1 MAQGCSEAG
10 APVPPLISLRRR
22 HRAEGPQMITS
33 KAEAEAEAAETPRR
47 DTLQMASKEKEMI
60 MWKQWPREYV
70 FNIDQQIPQAC
81 KEKHL
86 FLADRLNIGIGST
99 EMQFDKSCPVT
110 ILIIHIKPDF
120 VNLVHNQNRLS

>member
-22 HRAEGPQMITS
+22 RRHRAEGPQMITS
-33 KAEAEAEAAETPRR
+33 KAEAAEAEAAEAPRR

-81 KEKHL
+81 KGKHL
-86 FLADRLNIGIGST
+86 FLADRLNIGIDP
-99 EMQFDKSCPVT
+99 QRCNLK
-110 ILIIHIKPDF
+110 
-120 VNLVHNQNRLS
+120 NLVRSSFK

>member
-1 MAQGCSEAG
+1 MAQGCSEAA
-10 APVPPLISLRRR
+10 APVPPLISLRRRR

-33 KAEAEAEAAETPRR
+33 EAEAEAEAAEAPRR

-86 FLADRLNIGIGST
+86 FPPTAWT
-99 EMQFDKSCPVT
+99 
-110 ILIIHIKPDF
+110 
-120 VNLVHNQNRLS
+120 

>member
-1 MAQGCSEAG
+1 MAQGCSKAG
-10 APVPPLISLRRR
+10 APVPPLISLRRRHRRRR

-33 KAEAEAEAAETPRR
+33 KAEAAEAAETPRR

-86 FLADRLNIGIGST
+86 FLADRLNIGIDP
-99 EMQFDKSCPVT
+99 QRCNLK
-110 ILIIHIKPDF
+110 
-120 VNLVHNQNRLS
+120 NLVRSSFK

>member
-1 MAQGCSEAG
+1 MAQGCSA
-10 APVPPLISLRRR
+10 AAAAVPPLISLCR
-22 HRAEGPQMITS
+22 RAEGPQMITS
-33 KAEAEAEAAETPRR
+33 EAEAEAAEASRR

-86 FLADRLNIGIGST
+86 FPPTAWT
-99 EMQFDKSCPVT
+99 
-110 ILIIHIKPDF
+110 
-120 VNLVHNQNRLS
+120 

>member
-1 MAQGCSEAG
+1 
-10 APVPPLISLRRR
+10 
-22 HRAEGPQMITS
+22 MITS
-33 KAEAEAEAAETPRR
+33 EAEAEAKAEAEAAEAPRR

-99 EMQFDKSCPVT
+99 EMQFDKSCLVT
-110 ILIIHIKPDF
+110 IFKNDLGIT
-120 VNLVHNQNRLS
+120 RLC

>member
-1 MAQGCSEAG
+1 MYSQDAVAQGCSKAG
-10 APVPPLISLRRR
+10 APVPPLISLCCR

-33 KAEAEAEAAETPRR
+33 KAEAEAAETPRR

-81 KEKHL
+81 KGKHL

-99 EMQFDKSCPVT
+99 NMQFDKSC
-110 ILIIHIKPDF
+110 LIT
-120 VNLVHNQNRLS
+120 V